1 VIRVAARRCS
11 FIKEDGRRCEAPP
24 LLDDE
29 FCFWHSPKCAKEA
42 AEARRQGGLRRRR
55 ETVVSAIYDFVGL
68 RTVEDIQRFLEIL
81 AGDTLTQ
88 ENSARRSHAGAR
100 IASVA
105 LHALD
110 RGELLRL
117 LQTLEAG
124 RGRR

>member
-1 VIRVAARRCS
+1 MVAARTCS
-11 FIKEDGRRCEAPP
+11 FTKEDGRPCKAPP

-29 FCFWHSPKCAKEA
+29 FCFWHSPECAKEA

-55 ETVVSAIYDFVGL
+55 EKVVSAIYDFSGL

-88 ENSARRSHAGAR
+88 ENSARRTHAGAR

-110 RGELLRL
+110 RGELLTL